1 MDPWLQIG
9 GMTAVIVLFII
20 GLIGVIVPLLPG
32 ILLIWGAVLFYA
44 AAVDGFTVI
53 SPWLFA
59 LITIIAI
66 AAGTADWWLLLLGAK
81 TIGASFS
88 ALLLGV
94 VGAIIGTFLIPVPL
108 LGTLAGYA
116 LGILLGEYLRL
127 RDWRAALRAAGGGL
141 AGWGI
146 GTALQLVGAL
156 VIIGLFVW
164 AVS

>member
-9 GMTAVIVLFII
+9 GMTAVIVLF
-20 GLIGVIVPLLPG
+20 LIGVIVPLLPG

-66 AAGTADWWLLLLGAK
+66 AAGTADWWLSLLGAK

-146 GTALQLVGAL
+146 GTALQLLGAL

>member
-9 GMTAVIVLFII
+9 GMTAVIVLF
-20 GLIGVIVPLLPG
+20 LIGVIVPLLPG

-66 AAGTADWWLLLLGAK
+66 AAGTADWWLSLLGAK